1 MGQPHTAMTL
11 ELTSEEIGWIKYS
24 LIRASSS
31 LRGRDSA
38 MTLRE
43 ERFLL
48 RIARKIE
55 KQEKQRGER

>member
-1 MGQPHTAMTL
+1 MTL

-43 ERFLL
+43 ERLLL

-55 KQEKQRGER
+55 KQEKQRGEG